1 MKSSNRTSSTAAVA
15 RALVASAI
23 VATMAASASAWAQPA
38 AKSDEH
44 ALPAG
49 PIHDRHEIMEGMG
62 LSAKAIGAAL
72 KSGKPADA
80 AKPAED
86 IAGKVDAFLRLFPDG
101 STGHG
106 SRAKPAIWAER
117 AKFDSL
123 GAGLKVKATAVADA
137 AKSGGDVKAASNAMF
152 GNCKSCH
159 DQFREPEPGE

>member
-1 MKSSNRTSSTAAVA
+1 MKRPDRVDPRAIARAILASALAVA
-15 RALVASAI
+15 IASPATARAQAA
-23 VATMAASASAWAQPA
+23 AT
-38 AKSDEH
+38 SDGH
-44 ALPAG
+44 ALAAG